1 MQQPFIVG
9 KPVTGKYFID
19 RKKELKK
26 LTAIL
31 SGTAKGDINNAIL
44 LGLRRTGKSS
54 ILLNIQEKLSKN
66 KKTIPVIFDSY
77 GISTKE
83 RFGRAYMNKVLN
95 SYAEHTG
102 DKSYKEKITKIFSEN
117 FDNVKDKLLEFDIG
131 VSEFVTFHT
140 KFREP
145 KIDEDELLEH
155 ALRYTEK
162 LGDDKDISFVVM
174 IDEFQELLKWG
185 DEFLGMF
192 RRLMQSQSRVAYV
205 FSGSAP
211 TIMKQMIY
219 DAKSPFYKQLIEV
232 RVGPLTKV
240 SVYSFVKKRLQT
252 VKISIEAKS
261 LEKIFLLSGG
271 LPDYVQRLG
280 LQIYLNSLDKNKKS
294 VLQKDVE
301 KAYSEM
307 IAQLDPDFNNI
318 FKTFSDLE
326 KEILIALANNIENP
340 STIAAEIRK
349 PQSSLP
355 KTINRL
361 INQDVVEK
369 YRDGKYRIVDTIFSD
384 WLGKRFTNTTS

>member
-1 MQQPFIVG
+1 MESQLQENTLSIE
-9 KPVTGKYFID
+9 
-19 RKKELKK
+19 KKRLKK

-318 FKTFSDLE
+318 FKTFSDFGKRDPNCVGKQHRKPQYHSLQ
-326 KEILIALANNIENP
+326 KLENP
-340 STIAAEIRK
+340 SLAFLKLSI
-349 PQSSLP
+349 
-355 KTINRL
+355 
-361 INQDVVEK
+361 
-369 YRDGKYRIVDTIFSD
+369 G
-384 WLGKRFTNTTS
+384 